1 MGDDEL
7 DELRRR
13 KLAELQ
19 QQAAGEEARNAR
31 DAEARGQ
38 KDMILRQILEPEARE
53 RLERVRIA
61 RPEVAQS
68 LEDQLVVLYQQGRI
82 RGKINDEL
90 LRDFLARVAP
100 KQRDIKIE
108 RR

>member
-7 DELRRR
+7 ENLRRR

-19 QQAAGEEARNAR
+19 QQAAQDEDRRAR
-31 DAEARGQ
+31 DAEVRGQ
-38 KDMILRQILEPEARE
+38 IDTILRQILEPEARE

-61 RPEVAQS
+61 RPEVAAS
-68 LEDQLVVLYQQGRI
+68 LESQLVSLYQQGRV
-82 RGKINDEL
+82 RGKINDDL
-90 LRDFLARVAP
+90 LREFLARVTP
-100 KQRDIKIE
+100 KTRDIKIE